1 MKIVGL
7 DVGTMFVV
15 SAMRIGGENKV
26 EIKRMRNAFL
36 PIPPDVL
43 SSSEIS
49 KTELDYV
56 ETKNEQGETESLYII
71 GEDSFKF
78 ANIFGQIVRRPMS
91 KGVISPIEIDAID
104 VLTLMIEKLIGKAKK
119 GFCVYSI
126 PAEPVDIGIAP
137 ILYHEKVFGKILE
150 ILGYEAKPLNEGLS
164 IIFSEC
170 QQEKFSGI
178 SVGFGCGLS
187 NVCCAYKGSPAL
199 TFSVSRGGDWIDA
212 NTAESLGTI
221 SNRVTAIKEKGLDLE
236 NPSTGNRKEKRIK
249 EALYFYYESLIK
261 YVLSCIV
268 GKFEENSDGLQI
280 DEKIP
285 IVISG
290 GTSIP
295 KGFIKIFTDI
305 FSQFK
310 EFPYEISEVRQAKDP
325 LTAVA
330 QGSLIYA
337 HWNKRKE
344 GQ

>member
-7 DVGTMFVV
+7 DLGTMFLV
-15 SAMRIGGENKV
+15 SAVRIGENKV
-26 EIKRMRNAFL
+26 EIKRTRNAFL
-36 PIPPDVL
+36 PISLDVL

-56 ETKNEQGETESLYII
+56 ETKNEQGETESLYLIS
-71 GEDSFKF
+71 EDAFKF
-78 ANIFGQIVRRPMS
+78 SNIFGQTVRRPMS

-104 VLTLMIEKLIGKAKK
+104 VLTLMVEKLIGKSRN
-119 GFCVYSI
+119 GYCVYSI
-126 PAEPVDIGIAP
+126 PAEPIDIDISP
-137 ILYHEKVFGKILE
+137 ILYHEKVFGKILKT
-150 ILGYEAKPLNEGLS
+150 LGYEAKPLNEGLS

-170 QQEKFSGI
+170 QQEKFTGI
-178 SVGFGCGLS
+178 SIGFGCGLS

-199 TFSVSRGGDWIDA
+199 TFSVSRGGDWIDTNA
-212 NTAESLGTI
+212 AESLGTI

-268 GKFEENSDGLQI
+268 GKFEESSDGLQI

-285 IVISG
+285 IIISG
-290 GTSIP
+290 GTILP
-295 KGFIKIFTDI
+295 KGFSKIFKDI

-310 EFPYEISEVRQAKDP
+310 KFPYEISEIRQATNP

-337 HWNKRKE
+337 HWSKRKE